1 MKTHHYKMKV
11 QKLEIYGRGNRFRFT
26 VDDSVDSVDSD
37 DSVDSVDDSDHSL
50 SIKRESHELTE
61 EFLLVARIGR
71 VLGWIGYD
79 NVQDESF

>member
-26 VDDSVDSVDSD
+26 VGDSVDSD
-37 DSVDSVDDSDHSL
+37 DSVDDSDHSL

>member
-26 VDDSVDSVDSD
+26 VDDSVDSD
-37 DSVDSVDDSDHSL
+37 DSVDDSDHSL